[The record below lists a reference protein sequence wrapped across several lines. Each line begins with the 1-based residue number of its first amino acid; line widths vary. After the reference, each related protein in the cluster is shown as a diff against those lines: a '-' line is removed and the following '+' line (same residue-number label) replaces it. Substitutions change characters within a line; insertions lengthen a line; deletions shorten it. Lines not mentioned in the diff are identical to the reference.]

1 MSSLLTFTDYFL
13 VPKGPSLVKVL
24 LSNTLYFEVQQN
36 YVRLPT
42 SSKSY
47 VFALTL
53 KELKGF

>member
-1 MSSLLTFTDYFL
+1 VSSLLTFTDYFL
-13 VPKGPSLVKVL
+13 VQKETSLVKVL
-24 LSNTLYFEVQQN
+24 LSNTLCFEAQQN